1 MTNNVVDIDQVRKN
15 RERKRWNRILLE
27 IEQQIKLK
35 EQDESTTHMEQ
46 KGMKN
51 FKNLVKKLREKH
63 CGEDNDDQKIQ

>member
-1 MTNNVVDIDQVRKN
+1 MTSNIVDIDQARKN

-35 EQDESTTHMEQ
+35 EQDGPFTHMEQ

-51 FKNLVKKLREKH
+51 FKNLVKKLRQKH
-63 CGEDNDDQKIQ
+63 CGED

>member
-46 KGMKN
+46 K
-51 FKNLVKKLREKH
+51 EII
-63 CGEDNDDQKIQ
+63 KI